1 MQDYKYTETTFK
13 FSASNEGHPDGC
25 MIAPVWL
32 LKVLEIGGGRS
43 KGTATSFF
51 LLLMA
56 ADRKIGTYVRVGIV
70 SVGFSSE
77 TELYNWLDSVV
88 VPRSSIESMITII

>member
-1 MQDYKYTETTFK
+1 
-13 FSASNEGHPDGC
+13 

-32 LKVLEIGGGRS
+32 LKVIEIGGGRR

-51 LLLMA
+51 LLLKA
-56 ADRKIGTYVRVGIV
+56 AEGKPGTYVRVGIV

-77 TELYNWLDSVV
+77 MGLDSWLDSVIA
-88 VPRSSIESMITII
+88 PRSGMESVITVV